1 MFKKVIL
8 ILATFIVNML
18 LITNFE
24 WVKLWNLVIV
34 DILLILIYNAFYLK
48 WKKEK

>member
-24 WVKLWNLVIV
+24 WVKLELVIV